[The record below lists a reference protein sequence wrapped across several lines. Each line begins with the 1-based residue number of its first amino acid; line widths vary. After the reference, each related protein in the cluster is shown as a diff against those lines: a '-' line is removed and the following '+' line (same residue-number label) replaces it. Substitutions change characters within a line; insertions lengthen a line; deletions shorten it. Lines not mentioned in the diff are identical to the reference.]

1 MKLIWDLRVRNVS
14 FEFELLVIL
23 QLVVQSPKNRS
34 EFTIPI
40 FSWDD
45 SSSSTKKKKKK
56 KIVMLLGG
64 DDVAASPT
72 EGEVDLTP
80 RTWTLQQQC
89 REAL

>member
-1 MKLIWDLRVRNVS
+1 MT
-14 FEFELLVIL
+14 LLVA
-23 QLVVQSPKNRS
+23 Q
-34 EFTIPI
+34 
-40 FSWDD
+40 
-45 SSSSTKKKKKK
+45 KKKKKK

-64 DDVAASPT
+64 DDVVASPT